1 MKKLNKLLL
10 AVFVVLLFTVIITPH
25 DAFNG
30 TILGLKLWAFTVL
43 PGLFPAALLS
53 SIVLRIFPIKKSFIY
68 SYIILAGVLCGF
80 PVGGIL
86 IAAYCR
92 NNKPDPLL
100 MRIMPLCNISSPSF
114 MLNYVFTMSCFN
126 KINISLLL
134 LCTYLPVF
142 ICLGILIVYEKL
154 IDNKCPASQAIF
166 MSDNSSPAS
175 QAASTNKKKN
185 IKKDQENTNMEN
197 IKNHASINWSSII
210 DEEMG
215 RTVKNMLKL
224 GGYIVIFSCISNY
237 IYSIYFIPE
246 LYRNLAC
253 GIAEITNGIFYINN
267 MQIPVTN
274 KVILILAINA
284 FGGISTLMQTIG
296 IGREYV
302 HIKKYLSGKIL
313 YVIVTILTAK
323 ILLG

>member
-1 MKKLNKLLL
+1 MKKLNKLLI
-10 AVFVVLLFTVIITPH
+10 AVFVVLLFTVIITPQ

-30 TILGLKLWAFTVL
+30 TILGLKLWAFTVM

-92 NNKPDPLL
+92 DNKPDPLL

-126 KINISLLL
+126 EINISILL

-142 ICLGILIVYEKL
+142 ICLGILIIYEKIL
-154 IDNKCPASQAIF
+154 EN
-166 MSDNSSPAS
+166 
-175 QAASTNKKKN
+175 AASTDKKKN
-185 IKKDQENTNMEN
+185 IKKDQKNTDMEN
-197 IKNHASINWSSII
+197 IKNHTSINWSSII

-246 LYRNLAC
+246 LYRNLTC

-267 MQIPVTN
+267 MHIPVTN
-274 KVILILAINA
+274 KAILILAINA

>member
-142 ICLGILIVYEKL
+142 ICLGILICVVGRGRREQTQSLVHVKTDPAILSAPAL
-154 IDNKCPASQAIF
+154 IF
-166 MSDNSSPAS
+166 
-175 QAASTNKKKN
+175 
-185 IKKDQENTNMEN
+185 
-197 IKNHASINWSSII
+197 
-210 DEEMG
+210 
-215 RTVKNMLKL
+215 
-224 GGYIVIFSCISNY
+224 
-237 IYSIYFIPE
+237 
-246 LYRNLAC
+246 
-253 GIAEITNGIFYINN
+253 
-267 MQIPVTN
+267 
-274 KVILILAINA
+274 
-284 FGGISTLMQTIG
+284 
-296 IGREYV
+296 
-302 HIKKYLSGKIL
+302 KYLRN
-313 YVIVTILTAK
+313 
-323 ILLG
+323 

>member
-1 MKKLNKLLL
+1 MKKLNKLLI

-30 TILGLKLWAFTVL
+30 TILGLKLWAFTVM

-92 NNKPDPLL
+92 DNKPDPLL

-126 KINISLLL
+126 EINISILL

-142 ICLGILIVYEKL
+142 ICLGILIIYEKIL
-154 IDNKCPASQAIF
+154 EN
-166 MSDNSSPAS
+166 
-175 QAASTNKKKN
+175 AASTDKKKN
-185 IKKDQENTNMEN
+185 IKKDQENTDMEN
-197 IKNHASINWSSII
+197 IKNRTSINWSSII

-237 IYSIYFIPE
+237 IYGIYFIPE
-246 LYRNLAC
+246 LYRNLTC

-267 MQIPVTN
+267 MHIPVTN
-274 KVILILAINA
+274 KAILILAINA

>member
-1 MKKLNKLLL
+1 MKKLNKLLI
-10 AVFVVLLFTVIITPH
+10 AVFVVLLFTVIITPQ

-30 TILGLKLWAFTVL
+30 TILGLKLWAFTVM

-92 NNKPDPLL
+92 DNKPDPLL

-126 KINISLLL
+126 EINISILL

-142 ICLGILIVYEKL
+142 ICLGILIIYEKL
-154 IDNKCPASQAIF
+154 IDNRCPASQAIF
-166 MSDNSSPAS
+166 MSDNKYPTS
-175 QAASTNKKKN
+175 QAASTDKKKN
-185 IKKDQENTNMEN
+185 IKKDQKNTDMEN
-197 IKNHASINWSSII
+197 IKNHTSINWSSII

-246 LYRNLAC
+246 LYRNLTC

-267 MQIPVTN
+267 MHIPVTN
-274 KVILILAINA
+274 KAILILAINA

>member
-1 MKKLNKLLL
+1 MKKLNKVLL

-25 DAFNG
+25 NAFNG
-30 TILGLKLWAFTVL
+30 TLLGLKLWAFTVL

-68 SYIILAGVLCGF
+68 SYIILAGILCGF

-92 NNKPDPLL
+92 DNKPDPLL

-114 MLNYVFTMSCFN
+114 MLNYVFTMSCF
-126 KINISLLL
+126 KEIDISILL

-142 ICLGILIVYEKL
+142 ICLGILIIYEKWFGNRHL
-154 IDNKCPASQAIF
+154 VSQTAFI
-166 MSDNSSPAS
+166 SDK
-175 QAASTNKKKN
+175 KKKN
-185 IKKDQENTNMEN
+185 KKDQEDTVKED
-197 IKNHASINWSSII
+197 IKKYTSINWSSII

-237 IYSIYFIPE
+237 IYNIYFIPE
-246 LYRNLAC
+246 LYRNLTC

-267 MQIPVTN
+267 MQIPVIN
-274 KVILILAINA
+274 KAILILAINA
-284 FGGISTLMQTIG
+284 FGGISTLMQTVG

-302 HIKKYLSGKIL
+302 HIKKYVSGKIL
-313 YVIVTILTAK
+313 YVIVTILIAK